1 MVMQLKTLFVK
12 YIKLRNKLNNGKI
25 YKIVDNINQN
35 VYIGSTCDSLK
46 QRLSDHKSNY
56 KAYLNGGRGYTRSLN
71 IIKNNNYKIELLE
84 NCDIKTK
91 QELLARERFYID
103 NNECVN
109 KIIPGRTQKEY
120 RETKKQIR
128 NEERT
133 HYDIIK
139 NKMNYFQK
147 QYLILIGNFYNIIKE
162 NYIKTDSIK
171 DRIPLKEIYN
181 MFKDSEFYINS
192 TKERKR
198 KMNYKNFIEKINNN
212 IFFKKYLK
220 QNNNGVYILTNLK
233 LNKNN

>member
-35 VYIGSTCDSLK
+35 VYIGSTCKTLK
-46 QRLSDHKSNY
+46 TRLTNHKGSY
-56 KAYLNGGRGYTRSLN
+56 KLFLKGLCNNVRSFDIL
-71 IIKNNNYKIELLE
+71 KNNDYKIELLE